1 MPELVEPLIGTADLE
16 LLSQGAEAV
25 RPTILPAHN
34 ISRVAF
40 ADVRCLCSECG
51 KGAFWANLS

>member
-25 RPTILPAHN
+25 RPTILLAHN
-34 ISRVAF
+34 YFTCCI
-40 ADVRCLCSECG
+40 C
-51 KGAFWANLS
+51 